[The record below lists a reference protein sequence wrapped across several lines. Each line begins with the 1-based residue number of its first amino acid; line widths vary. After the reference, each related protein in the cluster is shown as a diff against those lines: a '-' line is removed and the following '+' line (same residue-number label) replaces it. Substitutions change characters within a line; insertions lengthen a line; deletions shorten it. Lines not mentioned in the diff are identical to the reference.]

1 MIALHSHAFTAEEAR
16 TLRDAV
22 RGIKA
27 ALQAEAQQRAKLGK
41 KADPPRYE
49 FTAADHELLEAV
61 EQVRAG
67 DEIELDSTTWNWL
80 QVLLETWM
88 VDAPPKTW
96 GAIWELTGTIAA
108 MLQGVPD
115 RSIPYRE
122 AEPVAEVVEV
132 VKDRQMCLGF
142 A

>member
-1 MIALHSHAFTAEEAR
+1 MIALHSHAFTAEAAR

-27 ALQAEAQQRAKLGK
+27 ALQSEAQQRANLGK

-61 EQVRAG
+61 GQVRAG

-88 VDAPPKTW
+88 VDAPPKTL
-96 GAIWELTGTIAA
+96 GGIWELTGTIAA
-108 MLQGVPD
+108 MLSQAPQRVM
-115 RSIPYRE
+115 PYQA
-122 AEPVAEVVEV
+122 AEPVEEVVEV